1 MWYAPNIF
9 EGKILK
15 KCKNNTGIAYSLC
28 NPRVFAMWTL
38 QLLHHSAH
46 SRCTTHWGRILLGL
60 IHDEALGGEEHA
72 CDRGSVLKSN
82 ASHLGRVNHTS
93 LAQVFEYVG
102 AGIITEVAFALAHL
116 LYYHGTLAT
125 GICDNLTQKP
135 VVISMKFSTIPA
147 TVPEAS

>member
-72 CDRGSVLKSN
+72 CDGCSILQ
-82 ASHLGRVNHTS
+82 SHACHLCRVDDTS
-93 LAQVFEYVG
+93 LAEVLIFACASVV
-102 AGIITEVAFALAHL
+102 TEVTFTLAYLLYDYSALAACV
-116 LYYHGTLAT
+116 GN
-125 GICDNLTQKP
+125 DRKP
-135 VVISMKFSTIPA
+135 DL
-147 TVPEAS
+147 E